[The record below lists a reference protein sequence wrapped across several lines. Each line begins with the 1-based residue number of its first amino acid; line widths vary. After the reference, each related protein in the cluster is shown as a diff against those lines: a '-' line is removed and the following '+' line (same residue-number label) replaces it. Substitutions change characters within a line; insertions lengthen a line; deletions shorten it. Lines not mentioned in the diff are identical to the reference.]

1 VRSGSVFRKWWP
13 VPAAAIAAGALVTGL
28 GGHGGYGLFS
38 SAQTATGTLNAG
50 SVTLGLTG
58 SSSASTSWTIS
69 DVAPGDYYEAPLTL
83 SDTGSIGISTVSL
96 SATPGTSASLY
107 SASTSP
113 SGEDPVY
120 VYALDCQGGSW
131 THAASGDPYSC
142 TPPSGSSTTPTV
154 TTVLGGVPD
163 CASASNPAD
172 LSTCETS
179 SYWMDPYG
187 AVDAVPSGA
196 VGVTS
201 SGLTWMSTTTQ
212 EVGEPAPITPPPP
225 TPPPGTTQEVGEPAP
240 ITPPPPT
247 PPPGTTQEVGEPAPI
262 TPPPPTPP
270 PGSMSANWMPPTQ
283 EFGAKPL
290 SLPTATGASGESDV
304 LTASGGSQ
312 SSANV
317 LLVEYVNPNVT
328 SSAEGDTGSLTLTF
342 TGTQRAGTLKS

>member
-1 VRSGSVFRKWWP
+1 VRAGSVFRKWWP

-58 SSSASTSWTIS
+58 SSSTSTSWTIS

-120 VYALDCQGGSW
+120 VYALDCQGGTW
-131 THAASGDPYSC
+131 TQAASPSGGSRGGVSGEGFGGAVQATSGDQYSC

-154 TTVLGGVPD
+154 TTVLGAVPA
-163 CASASNPAD
+163 CASSSNPAD
-172 LSTCETS
+172 LSGCETS
-179 SYWMDPYG
+179 LYWMDTSG

-201 SGLTWMSTTTQ
+201 SGIAST
-212 EVGEPAPITPPPP
+212 
-225 TPPPGTTQEVGEPAP
+225 
-240 ITPPPPT
+240 
-247 PPPGTTQEVGEPAPI
+247 
-262 TPPPPTPP
+262 
-270 PGSMSANWMPPTQ
+270 
-283 EFGAKPL
+283 PL
-290 SLPTATGASGESDV
+290 RLPTTTGASGESDV

>member
-83 SDTGSIGISTVSL
+83 SDTGTVGISTVSL
-96 SATPGTSASLY
+96 SATPGTGTNSPSATTGTGTSASLY

-154 TTVLGGVPD
+154 TTVLGAVPG
-163 CASASNPAD
+163 CASSSNPAD

-179 SYWMDPYG
+179 SYWMDPSG

-201 SGLTWMSTTTQ
+201 SGIAST
-212 EVGEPAPITPPPP
+212 
-225 TPPPGTTQEVGEPAP
+225 
-240 ITPPPPT
+240 
-247 PPPGTTQEVGEPAPI
+247 
-262 TPPPPTPP
+262 
-270 PGSMSANWMPPTQ
+270 
-283 EFGAKPL
+283 PL

>member
-50 SVTLGLTG
+50 SVTLELNG
-58 SSSASTSWTIS
+58 SSSSSTSWTIS
-69 DVAPGDYYEAPLTL
+69 DVAPGDYYEAPVTL
-83 SDTGSIGISTVSL
+83 SDTGTIGISTVSL

-113 SGEDPVY
+113 SGEDSVY
-120 VYALDCQGGSW
+120 VYALDCKGGSW
-131 THAASGDPYSC
+131 QQAASGDPYSC

-154 TTVLGGVPD
+154 TTVLGAVPA
-163 CASASNPAD
+163 CASSSNPAD

-179 SYWMDPYG
+179 SYWMDPSG

-201 SGLTWMSTTTQ
+201 NGIAST
-212 EVGEPAPITPPPP
+212 
-225 TPPPGTTQEVGEPAP
+225 
-240 ITPPPPT
+240 
-247 PPPGTTQEVGEPAPI
+247 
-262 TPPPPTPP
+262 
-270 PGSMSANWMPPTQ
+270 S
-283 EFGAKPL
+283 L
-290 SLPTATGASGESDV
+290 SLPTVKGASGQSDV

>member
-1 VRSGSVFRKWWP
+1 VRAGSVFRKWWP

-50 SVTLGLTG
+50 SVTLGLT
-58 SSSASTSWTIS
+58 SSSSSSTLWNIS
-69 DVAPGDYYEAPLTL
+69 NVAPGDYYEVPVTLTNNG
-83 SDTGSIGISTVSL
+83 TIGISNVSL

-107 SASTSP
+107 SAATSP

-120 VYALDCQGGSW
+120 VYALDCQGGTW

-172 LSTCETS
+172 LSGCETPQ
-179 SYWMDPYG
+179 YWMNT
-187 AVDAVPSGA
+187 SGA
-196 VGVTS
+196 FGVVPVSDHLGGPLSGFHPGSYGYVYGDLSVNVVGVGS
-201 SGLTWMSTTTQ
+201 SGFSS
-212 EVGEPAPITPPPP
+212 I
-225 TPPPGTTQEVGEPAP
+225 
-240 ITPPPPT
+240 
-247 PPPGTTQEVGEPAPI
+247 
-262 TPPPPTPP
+262 
-270 PGSMSANWMPPTQ
+270 
-283 EFGAKPL
+283 PL
-290 SLPTATGASGESDV
+290 SLPTAKGASGESDV

-317 LLVEYVNPNVT
+317 LLVGYVNPNVT
-328 SSAEGDTGSLTLTF
+328 SSAEGDSGSLTLTF

>member
-96 SATPGTSASLY
+96 SATISTSSTPQPPNTGLY
-107 SASTSP
+107 GASTTP

-120 VYALDCQGGSW
+120 VYALDCQGGTW

-154 TTVLGGVPD
+154 TTVLGAVPA
-163 CASASNPAD
+163 CASSSNSAD

-179 SYWMDPYG
+179 SYWMDPSG

-196 VGVTS
+196 VGVTL
-201 SGLTWMSTTTQ
+201 SGIAST
-212 EVGEPAPITPPPP
+212 
-225 TPPPGTTQEVGEPAP
+225 
-240 ITPPPPT
+240 
-247 PPPGTTQEVGEPAPI
+247 
-262 TPPPPTPP
+262 
-270 PGSMSANWMPPTQ
+270 
-283 EFGAKPL
+283 PL
-290 SLPTATGASGESDV
+290 SLPTVKGASGQSDV

-328 SSAEGDTGSLTLTF
+328 SVQGVTAPLIITF

>member
-50 SVTLGLTG
+50 SVTLDLNG
-58 SSSASTSWTIS
+58 SSSSSTSWNIS
-69 DVAPGDYYEAPLTL
+69 DVAPGDYYETPVTL
-83 SDTGSIGISTVSL
+83 SDAGSIGISTVSL
-96 SATPGTSASLY
+96 AATPGTSASLY
-107 SASTSP
+107 SASNSP

-120 VYALDCQGGSW
+120 VYALDCENGTWQQATSTSGG
-131 THAASGDPYSC
+131 PYSC
-142 TPPSGSSTTPTV
+142 TPSSGSSTTPTV
-154 TTVLGGVPD
+154 TTVLGAVPA
-163 CASASNPAD
+163 CASSSNPAD

-179 SYWMDPYG
+179 SYWMDPSG

-201 SGLTWMSTTTQ
+201 SGLTWMSTSTNSLGGPSSSTTQ
-212 EVGEPAPITPPPP
+212 EV
-225 TPPPGTTQEVGEPAP
+225 
-240 ITPPPPT
+240 
-247 PPPGTTQEVGEPAPI
+247 
-262 TPPPPTPP
+262 
-270 PGSMSANWMPPTQ
+270 
-283 EFGAKPL
+283 GAKPL

>member
-50 SVTLGLTG
+50 SVTLELNG
-58 SSSASTSWTIS
+58 SSSSSTSWTIS
-69 DVAPGDYYEAPLTL
+69 DVAPGDYYEAPVTL
-83 SDTGSIGISTVSL
+83 SDTGTIGISTVSL

-120 VYALDCQGGSW
+120 VYALDCQGGTW
-131 THAASGDPYSC
+131 TQAASGDPYSC

-154 TTVLGGVPD
+154 TTVLGAVPA
-163 CASASNPAD
+163 CASSSNSAD

-179 SYWMDPYG
+179 SYWMDPSG
-187 AVDAVPSGA
+187 AVDAVPSSGA

-201 SGLTWMSTTTQ
+201 SGIAST
-212 EVGEPAPITPPPP
+212 
-225 TPPPGTTQEVGEPAP
+225 
-240 ITPPPPT
+240 
-247 PPPGTTQEVGEPAPI
+247 
-262 TPPPPTPP
+262 
-270 PGSMSANWMPPTQ
+270 
-283 EFGAKPL
+283 PL
-290 SLPTATGASGESDV
+290 GLPTAKGASGESDV

-312 SSANV
+312 SSASV

-328 SSAEGDTGSLTLTF
+328 SSAEGDSGSLSITF
-342 TGTQRAGTLKS
+342 TGTQRAGTLQS

>member
-83 SDTGSIGISTVSL
+83 SDTGTIGISTVSL

-120 VYALDCQGGSW
+120 VYALDCQGGTWQRGQASGGSGGLGFVQA
-131 THAASGDPYSC
+131 TSGDPYSC
-142 TPPSGSSTTPTV
+142 TPPSGSSTTPKV

-172 LSTCETS
+172 LSGCETS
-179 SYWMDPYG
+179 SYWMDPSG
-187 AVDAVPSGA
+187 AVDAVPSSGA

-201 SGLTWMSTTTQ
+201 SGIAST
-212 EVGEPAPITPPPP
+212 
-225 TPPPGTTQEVGEPAP
+225 
-240 ITPPPPT
+240 
-247 PPPGTTQEVGEPAPI
+247 
-262 TPPPPTPP
+262 
-270 PGSMSANWMPPTQ
+270 
-283 EFGAKPL
+283 PL

>member
-83 SDTGSIGISTVSL
+83 SDTGTVGISTVSL

-172 LSTCETS
+172 LSGCETPY
-179 SYWMDPYG
+179 YWMNT
-187 AVDAVPSGA
+187 SGA
-196 VGVTS
+196 VGVVPVS
-201 SGLTWMSTTTQ
+201 NPLENPVLRSDF
-212 EVGEPAPITPPPP
+212 
-225 TPPPGTTQEVGEPAP
+225 
-240 ITPPPPT
+240 
-247 PPPGTTQEVGEPAPI
+247 
-262 TPPPPTPP
+262 P
-270 PGSMSANWMPPTQ
+270 PGSYGYAYGNLPVNVVGVGSSG
-283 EFGAKPL
+283 FSSIPL
-290 SLPTATGASGESDV
+290 SLPTVKGASGESDV